1 MCTCIGVS
9 ALRFGPHTNAEPI
22 SPHMTSVEALY
33 CALHPPLPASKN
45 RSDFV
50 GLRGDTC
57 SHCTG
62 EVQAGTGISRWYQ
75 LRSYH
80 ALCKFEN
87 IGYVEVP
94 EDHLYNTQ
102 NSERSDEVSLY
113 LMVACVQM
121 LWENCCFPSLLGT
134 KPSRG
139 PCHTICHLPALVGNG
154 IKLFGGW
161 WWFWM
166 ISYTYYLFYSLNY
179 NYYYRPVR

>member
-1 MCTCIGVS
+1 MS
-9 ALRFGPHTNAEPI
+9 ALRFGPYTNAEPI

-94 EDHLYNTQ
+94 EDHLYKTQ
-102 NSERSDEVSLY
+102 NSERSDEVSPY
-113 LMVACVQM
+113 LIFACVQV
-121 LWENCCFPSLLGT
+121 PV
-134 KPSRG
+134 R
-139 PCHTICHLPALVGNG
+139 
-154 IKLFGGW
+154 KLFLLHPVSACYKAEPGTLSHQMPSSCSRQQRHQVIRW
-161 WWFWM
+161 LVT
-166 ISYTYYLFYSLNY
+166 ILDDLLHLLLVHSLHYYH
-179 NYYYRPVR
+179 